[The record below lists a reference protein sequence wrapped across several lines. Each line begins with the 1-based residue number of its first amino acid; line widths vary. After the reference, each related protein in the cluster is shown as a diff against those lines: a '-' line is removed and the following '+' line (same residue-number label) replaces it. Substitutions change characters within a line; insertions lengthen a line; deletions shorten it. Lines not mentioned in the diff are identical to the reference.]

1 MQLLIVRHA
10 ETVWNVQ
17 RRIQGWADSKLTAQ
31 GTHQAQALAER
42 LRTYKLHAIYCSDA
56 GRAQITAEC
65 IGLWHD
71 HIEIMP
77 LEELRETSW
86 GEWEGMTAD
95 EISAKWP
102 DEWQKFLQHGRDA
115 HAEPGSAEGKAN
127 EADWDTIKAVP
138 GGETM
143 AEVSARISRGLKKV
157 HERHKTDE
165 ERVLVVGHGGSL
177 RFLFTDALHLRP
189 MYARRFHLDNTSLS
203 EIWYMRGQSPVLHLL
218 NDISHIVGAPAAVK

>member
-17 RRIQGWADSKLTAQ
+17 RRIQGWADSKLTSH
-31 GTHQAQALAER
+31 GTQQAQALAER
-42 LRTYKLHAIYCSDA
+42 LRTRKLHAIYCSDA

-71 HIEIMP
+71 SIEIIPM
-77 LEELRETSW
+77 EELRETSW
-86 GEWEGMTAD
+86 GDWEGMTAD

-102 DEWQKFLQHGRDA
+102 EAWQKFLQHGRDA
-115 HAEPGSAEGKAN
+115 HAEPGSAEGKAS

-143 AEVSARISRGLKKV
+143 AEVSARINQGLKKI
-157 HERHKTDE
+157 RAQHKPDD

-177 RFLFTDALHLRP
+177 RFLFTDALQLRP
-189 MYARRFHLDNTSLS
+189 LYARRFHLDNTSLS
-203 EIWYMRGQSPVLHLL
+203 EIWYVHGQGPVLHLL
-218 NDISHIVGAPAAVK
+218 NDISHLTNAPAVTK